1 MEKYSP
7 KFYKYFKDDKKI
19 EYYIYIYSDTYLIL
33 YRVINI
39 HFREIFDL

>member
-19 EYYIYIYSDTYLIL
+19 EYYIYIYIFRHLS
-33 YRVINI
+33 NI
-39 HFREIFDL
+39 VSRDKYTFS